1 MDVKTV
7 FLNGSLD
14 ETIYMVQP
22 ESFIAKGQKIKCAS
36 YKSLFID
43 FSRHLGLGI
52 SVLTNRLRQLD
63 LSNVL
68 MNLCVQKMQQKRGG
82 SF

>member
-22 ESFIAKGQKIKCAS
+22 ERFIAKGQEKKMC
-36 YKSLFID
+36 KLQSLFMD
-43 FSRHLGLGI
+43 LSRHQG
-52 SVLTNRLRQLD
+52 
-63 LSNVL
+63 
-68 MNLCVQKMQQKRGG
+68 RGT
-82 SF
+82 